1 MKVLPAV
8 GFNLGTWFS
17 QLIFTI
23 LSLQVLILSLALI
36 QCQSFPFDPQMGPPG
51 MDGPEMDGPGMDG
64 CQLICCNPRYL
75 NSIYDLYD
83 DSQEADNPL
92 ESLCQKCECDGD
104 ESAFEYP
111 DEFPEMPEFPDMPEF
126 PEGPED
132 PEVPGEYDASEE
144 YDYSE
149 EYYEESLESAEPE
162 DPQEPEESEEIED
175 SGESE
180 DMADMN

>member
-1 MKVLPAV
+1 MGFLVQTLERRDIMKVLP
-8 GFNLGTWFS
+8 T
-17 QLIFTI
+17 
-23 LSLQVLILSLALI
+23 VLILSLALI
-36 QCQSFPFDPQMGPPG
+36 PCQSFPFDPQMGPPG

-104 ESAFEYP
+104 ESDFEYP
-111 DEFPEMPEFPDMPEF
+111 DEFPGMPEFPD
-126 PEGPED
+126 GPED

-162 DPQEPEESEEIED
+162 EPQDPEESEEIED

-180 DMADMN
+180 GMADMN

>member
-1 MKVLPAV
+1 MKVLP
-8 GFNLGTWFS
+8 T
-17 QLIFTI
+17 
-23 LSLQVLILSLALI
+23 VLILSLALI
-36 QCQSFPFDPQMGPPG
+36 PCQSFPFDPQMGPPG
-51 MDGPEMDGPGMDG
+51 MDGAEMDGPGMDG

-92 ESLCQKCECDGD
+92 ESLCQNCECDGD
-104 ESAFEYP
+104 ESSFEYP
-111 DEFPEMPEFPDMPEF
+111 DEFPE
-126 PEGPED
+126 GPKD

-162 DPQEPEESEEIED
+162 EPQDPEESEEIED

-180 DMADMN
+180 DMANMN